1 MVKPQ
6 SEDFSSSRV
15 KSSKNRVSTLKR
27 KFTAMMLILG
37 IWMTGSQNEVGESLN
52 LDVGS
57 YLLNL
62 GSTMYFGTLKF
73 IYSEKAT
80 KFCEIFTSLL
90 STVYLQTKVRGRF
103 CKICGLLRI
112 YELYNKISTYTRNLR
127 VISRFGKK

>member
-57 YLLNL
+57 YLLKL

-80 KFCEIFTSLL
+80 KFCEIFTSLFSDVVPVKSR
-90 STVYLQTKVRGRF
+90 STSIMAIRVVEFSNGGYKFR
-103 CKICGLLRI
+103 KI
-112 YELYNKISTYTRNLR
+112 
-127 VISRFGKK
+127 FA

>member
-62 GSTMYFGTLKF
+62 GSTMYFGTSGFDKF
-73 IYSEKAT
+73 
-80 KFCEIFTSLL
+80 FLC
-90 STVYLQTKVRGRF
+90 TKVLGD
-103 CKICGLLRI
+103 
-112 YELYNKISTYTRNLR
+112 
-127 VISRFGKK
+127 